1 LTHTAEK
8 LIIVAPMVVR
18 HMALSEYGLGSP
30 AMMTVIVSLLMGEW
44 VDGSVAA
51 GLPLKAT

>member
-1 LTHTAEK
+1 
-8 LIIVAPMVVR
+8 
-18 HMALSEYGLGSP
+18 MALSEYGLGSP